1 MATIEFWYEFTSPY
15 SYPAAM
21 GIEKTAAENDVQ
33 VQWKPFLLGPIFK
46 AQGWD
51 NSPFNIYPA
60 KGAYMWRDMER
71 ICEAQNLAFTR
82 PTIFPQNSL
91 TAARLAL
98 CTVVAGHVAD
108 FTKLVYQAAFANQKD
123 IFLPETLEQI
133 LKSLTIDPSV
143 AFEQAGSLDVKAA
156 LRANTD
162 AAMEKQIFG
171 APSFVTQDG
180 ELFWG
185 NERLAQAVAWR
196 AG

>member
-21 GIEKTAAENDVQ
+21 GIEKTAAENGVQ

-82 PTIFPQNSL
+82 PAIFPQNSL

-133 LKSLTIDPSV
+133 LKSLAINPDV

-156 LRANTD
+156 LRINTET
-162 AAMEKQIFG
+162 AIEKQIFG
-171 APSFVTQDG
+171 APSFVTQGG

-185 NERLAQAVAWR
+185 NDRLAQAVAWR